1 MNKWRLIDLSTHD
14 AFTNMAIDEVIFNA
28 RIQDEVPNTI
38 RFYRWK
44 PSAVSI
50 GRNQSVAVEVD
61 VDACKSLGIDIV
73 RRITGGGAVYHDY
86 EGEITYSII
95 AREGE
100 GIPKDIDESFRKLCR
115 GIILALR
122 KLGLEAEH
130 GVFHCPSI
138 FVKNRKISG
147 NAQVRKKGVI
157 LQHGTILFDYD
168 PSLMYSVLK
177 VRDGVKKEKVVRS
190 VYQKVTTIKQ
200 EISDKSKIKMDLV
213 KKYLVDGFQEAFN
226 VSFEVGNLEVFEKNR
241 LHQSIEKFSSKK
253 WLYRI
258 E

>member
-1 MNKWRLIDLSTHD
+1 MKKWRLIELETHD

-50 GRNQSVAVEVD
+50 GKNQSLSAEVNLA
-61 VDACKSLGIDIV
+61 ACEELGIDVV

-100 GIPKDIDESFRKLCR
+100 EVPSDIDESFRKLCK
-115 GIILALR
+115 GIILALQ

-147 NAQVRKKGVI
+147 NAQARRKGVV
-157 LQHGTILFDYD
+157 LQHGTILLDYD
-168 PSLMYSVLK
+168 PSLMY
-177 VRDGVKKEKVVRS
+177 
-190 VYQKVTTIKQ
+190 
-200 EISDKSKIKMDLV
+200 
-213 KKYLVDGFQEAFN
+213 
-226 VSFEVGNLEVFEKNR
+226 
-241 LHQSIEKFSSKK
+241 
-253 WLYRI
+253 
-258 E
+258 